1 VCHCICAEG
10 QIQRSLKVGMS
21 VEDPP
26 VIVTTVPLLYDN
38 GFKLAWAAMG
48 FCEEPCNCTGRHHQ
62 CATQRDVDA
71 RGSRWYAFPEF
82 DQQLPHLY
90 PSNCSEDNASN
101 CNCSCPQGFVPHPA
115 PGYDEM
121 EYAVPRP
128 WKWFCLDRNE
138 CGGGF
143 HSTSPA
149 FHWWPQFEADLP
161 ENGQPQHNCHK
172 NATCRNTPGSVLRPE
187 MQSSTFSRE
196 VSETDLRMR
205 YLAGRFSASAWKVST
220 GMEPTAT
227 ARPATAHIAQASM
240 TSDAMIMVF
249 AGLRWRVTVGSSNSL
264 ILVDLCDRHTA
275 LMQTKVAASASVLRA
290 ST

>member
-1 VCHCICAEG
+1 MHHAGKGSHLSLFVGVTLSVLYFSLTESSFGYFGDLHGTIWQRLCASFEHDHCPDPWHSNCDYLLPSECEEVRIGDEVVCHCICAEG

-71 RGSRWYAFPEF
+71 RGSRWYAFPGF

-90 PSNCSEDNASN
+90 PSNCSDDNAST

-149 FHWWPQFEADLP
+149 FQWWPQSKAELP

-187 MQSSTFSRE
+187 MQSSTSSRE
-196 VSETDLRMR
+196 VFR
-205 YLAGRFSASAWKVST
+205 
-220 GMEPTAT
+220 
-227 ARPATAHIAQASM
+227 
-240 TSDAMIMVF
+240 
-249 AGLRWRVTVGSSNSL
+249 N
-264 ILVDLCDRHTA
+264 
-275 LMQTKVAASASVLRA
+275 
-290 ST
+290 